1 MSKQYDVDDIL
12 NEIKAKKRARTLLSL
27 PAPDEALPPHVPNRS
42 AKTSRTFPPKH
53 TGSLNRSL

>member
-12 NEIKAKKRARTLLSL
+12 NEIKAKKC
-27 PAPDEALPPHVPNRS
+27 APERFSVCPRDEALPPHVPNRS
-42 AKTSRTFPPKH
+42 TKTSRTFPPKH